1 MSTLSKVRAERV
13 CVAWTAGEVADWL
26 RTHGGR
32 LFDTWSE
39 AKLVRW
45 VLHHGPRHRLVIL
58 HRPDDRAIRGVATWQ
73 RLPDAVP
80 VEEAMDAAWGESD
93 PVGTRVYVSAMVGPA
108 VPLRI
113 WARVFHDAGVAV
125 GRTRV
130 VCHRRNVV
138 RDLSHLFRRFLPW
151 VF

>member
-1 MSTLSKVRAERV
+1 MSTPLKAKAERV
-13 CVAWTAGEVADWL
+13 CVAWAAGDVADWL
-26 RTHGGR
+26 RAHGGL
-32 LFDTWSE
+32 LFDTWSQ

-45 VLHHGPRHRLVIL
+45 VQHHAQRGRLVVI
-58 HRPDDRAIRGVATWQ
+58 HRPDDWAILGVATWQ

-93 PVGTRVYVSAMVGPA
+93 AMGARVYVSAMVGPA

-125 GRTRV
+125 GRTLV

-151 VF
+151 DY